1 MNWSLINGTV
11 VNSNEI
17 HESGYVSI
25 QGDQISAVGKSISGR
40 DGLQIDVS
48 GCNIYP
54 GLINCHDH
62 LLGTYWPRVGDRRP
76 YLNWLEWDN
85 DLKLSP
91 VYAERQKIESPD
103 LYKMGAFRHLICGVT
118 TVQDHIPH
126 FVRELFAKDL
136 SIKVADQFA
145 MAHSIGSFALKW
157 GDGIVPEHR
166 KALENNIPFI
176 THCSEGFDQETIN
189 SVKVLA
195 EHNALSERTVLV
207 HGIAFSDEDIA
218 LLAENRCN
226 VVWCPV
232 SNLYMFQKTARV
244 KELIEQGVNVVL
256 GTDSPMSGST
266 SMVEELHL
274 SREYYQSFYGEEL
287 DPKVQFEMVTSK
299 AAQALCLKDR
309 GSIKKGNAA
318 DLLVLRSEQSD
329 PYRALVGMDYNEVM
343 LVVIDGE
350 PVYADPSFESLLDN
364 TGVSMHRVC
373 VDGVEKLIKNDVMQV
388 VNRIREAVGFK
399 KILDFLPVE
408 EV

>member
-11 VNSNEI
+11 VNANEI

-25 QGDQISAVGKSISGR
+25 QGDQVSGVGKSISGR
-40 DGLQIDVS
+40 DGLQIDVA

-136 SIKVADQFA
+136 SIKIADQFA

-176 THCSEGFDQETIN
+176 THCSEG
-189 SVKVLA
+189 
-195 EHNALSERTVLV
+195 
-207 HGIAFSDEDIA
+207 
-218 LLAENRCN
+218 
-226 VVWCPV
+226 
-232 SNLYMFQKTARV
+232 
-244 KELIEQGVNVVL
+244 LIRKR
-256 GTDSPMSGST
+256 ST
-266 SMVEELHL
+266 L
-274 SREYYQSFYGEEL
+274 
-287 DPKVQFEMVTSK
+287 
-299 AAQALCLKDR
+299 
-309 GSIKKGNAA
+309 
-318 DLLVLRSEQSD
+318 LRS
-329 PYRALVGMDYNEVM
+329 
-343 LVVIDGE
+343 
-350 PVYADPSFESLLDN
+350 
-364 TGVSMHRVC
+364 
-373 VDGVEKLIKNDVMQV
+373 
-388 VNRIREAVGFK
+388 
-399 KILDFLPVE
+399 
-408 EV
+408 